1 MADCTAPGCEHG
13 WHYVALPYAEHL
25 AGDNDGTPA
34 WRARV
39 AALLNSVYPCRVC
52 KPAAFF
58 RWAGGHFAADHD
70 AGSCPDCATPGQ
82 TRRRA
87 PARTAA
93 SHEPPPV
100 GEPPPDYDD
109 GRFPE

>member
-1 MADCTAPGCEHG
+1 MAECTAAGCEHG
-13 WHYVALPYAEHL
+13 WHYVARPYAEHL

-58 RWAGGHFAADHD
+58 RWVGGHFASDHD
-70 AGSCPDCATPGQ
+70 VANCPDCTVPGQ
-82 TRRRA
+82 RRRT
-87 PARTAA
+87 PARTRTDGT
-93 SHEPPPV
+93 PPV
-100 GEPPPDYDD
+100 GEPPPDYDL
-109 GRFPE
+109 